1 MHPLMRKMTAEFIG
15 TFGLIFFGGGAA
27 AMGQPLIDIAL
38 ANGLAIMIAAYVFG
52 DISGGIVNPA
62 VTLGG
67 AIAGKISWR
76 DAGMYMIAQI
86 LGGIAAGFALLT
98 VLHGPMGHLGATT
111 INTNLISVPGGFMLE
126 ALGTFF
132 LTSTALYTA
141 MSDRAGNAAPLA
153 IGFTLVMI
161 VTFMGPLTGASVNPA
176 RTLGPAV
183 AGDYY
188 THIWVYLIATP
199 LGGLVAGLLYKF
211 MQEGKTDM
219 NFREVL
225 KEEGINL

>member
-1 MHPLMRKMTAEFIG
+1 MHSLMRKMTAEFIG

-27 AMGQPLIDIAL
+27 AMGKPLIDIAL

-126 ALGTFF
+126 AFGTFF
-132 LTSTALYTA
+132 LTTTALYTA

>member
-1 MHPLMRKMTAEFIG
+1 MDPLMRKMTAEFIG

-76 DAGMYMIAQI
+76 DAGMYIIAQI

-132 LTSTALYTA
+132 LTTTALYTA
-141 MSDRAGNAAPLA
+141 MSNRAGNAAPLA

-161 VTFMGPLTGASVNPA
+161 ATFMGPLTGASVNPA

-183 AGDYY
+183 ASDYY

-211 MQEGKTDM
+211 MEEGKTDM

>member
-1 MHPLMRKMTAEFIG
+1 MHSLMRKITAEFIG
-15 TFGLIFFGGGAA
+15 TFGLVFFGGGAA
-27 AMGQPLIDIAL
+27 AMGNPLIDIAL

-98 VLHGPMGHLGATT
+98 ALHGPMGHLGATT
-111 INTNLISVPGGFMLE
+111 IDTNLISVRGGFMLE

-132 LTSTALYTA
+132 LTTTALYTA

-199 LGGLVAGLLYKF
+199 FGGLVAGLLYKF
-211 MQEGKTDM
+211 MHEGKTDM

-225 KEEGINL
+225 KEEEMTL

>member
-1 MHPLMRKMTAEFIG
+1 MHQMTRRMTADFIG

-27 AMGQPLIDIAL
+27 AMGRPLIDIAL

-67 AIAGKISWR
+67 AIAGKIDWR
-76 DAGMYMIAQI
+76 DAGMYMVAQF

-98 VLHGPMGHLGATT
+98 VLPGAGGHLGATT
-111 INTNLISVPGGFMLE
+111 INTSLISVPEGFVLE

-132 LTSTALYTA
+132 LTTTALHTA

-188 THIWVYLIATP
+188 PHIWVYLLATSF
-199 LGGLVAGLLYKF
+199 GGLLAGFLYKF
-211 MQEGKTDM
+211 MQEGRADM
-219 NFREVL
+219 RFREAL
-225 KEEGINL
+225 REEG

>member
-1 MHPLMRKMTAEFIG
+1 MDPLMRKMTAEFIG

-27 AMGQPLIDIAL
+27 AMGKPLIDIAL

-132 LTSTALYTA
+132 LTTTALYTA

>member
-1 MHPLMRKMTAEFIG
+1 MHQMTRRMTAEFIG

-27 AMGQPLIDIAL
+27 AMGRPLIDIAL

-67 AIAGKISWR
+67 AIAGKIDWR
-76 DAGMYMIAQI
+76 DAGMYMVAQF

-98 VLHGPMGHLGATT
+98 VLPGAGGHLGATT
-111 INTNLISVPGGFMLE
+111 INTSLISVPEGFVLE

-132 LTSTALYTA
+132 LTTTALHTA

-188 THIWVYLIATP
+188 PHIWVYLSATL
-199 LGGLVAGLLYKF
+199 LGGLLAGFLYKF
-211 MQEGKTDM
+211 MQEGRADM
-219 NFREVL
+219 RFREAL
-225 KEEGINL
+225 REEG

>member
-1 MHPLMRKMTAEFIG
+1 
-15 TFGLIFFGGGAA
+15 
-27 AMGQPLIDIAL
+27 
-38 ANGLAIMIAAYVFG
+38 
-52 DISGGIVNPA
+52 
-62 VTLGG
+62 
-67 AIAGKISWR
+67 
-76 DAGMYMIAQI
+76 
-86 LGGIAAGFALLT
+86 
-98 VLHGPMGHLGATT
+98 
-111 INTNLISVPGGFMLE
+111 MLE

>member
-27 AMGQPLIDIAL
+27 AMGKPLIDIAL

-219 NFREVL
+219 NFMEVL

>member
-27 AMGQPLIDIAL
+27 AMGKPLIDIAL

-76 DAGMYMIAQI
+76 NAGMYMIAQI
-86 LGGIAAGFALLT
+86 LGGIAAGFVLLT
-98 VLHGPMGHLGATT
+98 VLPGQMGHLGATT

-132 LTSTALYTA
+132 LTTTALYTA

-188 THIWVYLIATP
+188 PHVWVYLIATP

-211 MQEGKTDM
+211 MQESKTDM
-219 NFREVL
+219 HFEEAM
-225 KEEGINL
+225 KEEDVTL

>member
-27 AMGQPLIDIAL
+27 AMGKPLIDIAL

-132 LTSTALYTA
+132 LTTTALYTA

>member
-1 MHPLMRKMTAEFIG
+1 MHQMTRRMTAEFIG

-27 AMGQPLIDIAL
+27 AMGRPLIDIAL

-67 AIAGKISWR
+67 AIAGKIDWR
-76 DAGMYMIAQI
+76 DAGMYMVAQF

-98 VLHGPMGHLGATT
+98 VLPGAGGHLGATT
-111 INTNLISVPGGFMLE
+111 INTSLISVPEGFVLE

-132 LTSTALYTA
+132 LTTTALHTA

-188 THIWVYLIATP
+188 PHIWVYLLATS
-199 LGGLVAGLLYKF
+199 LGGLLAGFLYKF
-211 MQEGKTDM
+211 MQEGRADM
-219 NFREVL
+219 RFREAL
-225 KEEGINL
+225 REEG

>member
-1 MHPLMRKMTAEFIG
+1 MQPMTRKMTAEFIG

-27 AMGQPLIDIAL
+27 AMGKPLIDVAL

-67 AIAGKISWR
+67 VIAGKINWQ
-76 DAGMYMIAQI
+76 DAILYMISQF
-86 LGGIAAGFALLT
+86 LGGIAGGFALLT
-98 VLHGPMGHLGATT
+98 VFHGAMGHLGATT
-111 INTNLISVPGGFMLE
+111 INTDAVSIPGGFMLE
-126 ALGTFF
+126 AVGTFF
-132 LTSTALYTA
+132 LTTTALYTA

-183 AGDYY
+183 AGNYY
-188 THIWVYLIATP
+188 PHIWVYLIATP
-199 LGGLVAGLLYKF
+199 LGGLVAGMLYKF

-219 NFREVL
+219 RFREAL
-225 KEEGINL
+225 K

>member
-1 MHPLMRKMTAEFIG
+1 MRKMTAEFIG

-27 AMGQPLIDIAL
+27 AMGKPLIDIAL

-76 DAGMYMIAQI
+76 DAGMYIIAQI

-132 LTSTALYTA
+132 LTTTALYTA
-141 MSDRAGNAAPLA
+141 MSNRAGNAAPLA

-161 VTFMGPLTGASVNPA
+161 ATFMGPPTGASVNPA

-183 AGDYY
+183 ASDYY

>member
-1 MHPLMRKMTAEFIG
+1 MDPLMRKMTAEFIG

-27 AMGQPLIDIAL
+27 AMGKPLIDIAL

-76 DAGMYMIAQI
+76 DAGMYIIAQI

-132 LTSTALYTA
+132 LTTTALYTA
-141 MSDRAGNAAPLA
+141 MSNRAGNAAPLA

-161 VTFMGPLTGASVNPA
+161 ATFMGPPTGASVNPA

-183 AGDYY
+183 ASDYY

>member
-27 AMGQPLIDIAL
+27 AMGKPLIDIAL